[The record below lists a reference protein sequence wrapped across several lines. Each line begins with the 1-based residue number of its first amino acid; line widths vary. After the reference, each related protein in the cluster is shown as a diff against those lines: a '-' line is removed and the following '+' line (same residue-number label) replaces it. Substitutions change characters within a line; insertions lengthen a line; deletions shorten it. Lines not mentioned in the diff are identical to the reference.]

1 MGQHAA
7 APPMRMHAPPPP
19 PTLPP
24 GRCARAHTGEEKAA
38 FGWLKLWM
46 LSIIAGCY
54 VCFGFTV
61 CLQVGGNIGA

>member
-1 MGQHAA
+1 MPLIPR
-7 APPMRMHAPPPP
+7 PP
-19 PTLPP
+19 
-24 GRCARAHTGEEKAA
+24 GEEKAA